1 MFSRDKQAAMASDGG
16 LRRLFEK
23 PLPENPTLLEALSA
37 CHHHRNVH
45 HHNNNPIDPSSFTEI
60 FGELHFHEKPPPPP
74 PERAFPPPAAPA
86 VPALASWLDIA
97 TAAENEKSK
106 DDSSL
111 DVLLRPKP
119 KPATASTAATVKRSA
134 SFCSA
139 SLLLCTEGLGS
150 ESTVDADDMFKDG
163 DAEAEA
169 AAIKGAAETDVVDAG
184 AAAAAAM
191 KELEERRQP
200 KEFPPPIR
208 SIGRGGKPYV
218 CFRSFR
224 EDGRFVLL
232 EVVIPG
238 KELLQ
243 ATREGGR
250 LRLQF
255 ANAAAAA
262 AVGVD
267 GAGDGEEM
275 HGEDDD
281 GHHAAKNA
289 CVDDDGS

>member
-37 CHHHRNVH
+37 CHHRHNVH
-45 HHNNNPIDPSSFTEI
+45 HPNNNPIDPSSFTEI
-60 FGELHFHEKPPPPP
+60 FGELHFQEKPPPS
-74 PERAFPPPAAPA
+74 PERTFPPPAPPPT

-111 DVLLRPKP
+111 DALLKP
-119 KPATASTAATVKRSA
+119 KPAASAAAATVKRSA

-150 ESTVDADDMFKDG
+150 ESTVDADDMFKDA

-169 AAIKGAAETDVVDAG
+169 AAIKGAAETDVVDAS

-224 EDGRFVLL
+224 EEGRFVLL

-262 AVGVD
+262 AVVVD